1 MKKCSTIASL
11 ILVSVMLVASGCGK
25 TEAPTATGG
34 LTDAE
39 SDNIVRR
46 SYQYVAMYNVINKN
60 AMLYGSMTG
69 TDGWNH
75 CVADTALKD
84 HTYTAIA
91 RPNNDTLYAGCMLD
105 LRAEPI
111 IVEYPAFDSTY
122 VSLETSAYDHYVDI
136 PLSTTKGDFGQPT
149 KVLYYT
155 ERTQGYSGE
164 PVEGID
170 VVHEMTG
177 DFAIAFLRAMPHA
190 SEPERM
196 QRNLAS
202 MTDVKCT
209 TLSEFVGGQAA
220 PFSDPGFPAVG
231 ETDLDV
237 YGDNLLEVM
246 QFVFNHT
253 TFDPN
258 NEVDRAVLAAYEPL
272 GVAPGKT
279 YDPDAVP
286 AIDGATFRQ
295 VAERVW
301 KEEMAKSGVPE
312 WDEKYMQ
319 AMFQPKGQISADVL
333 LFQSILGPIGLP
345 ATEAVYPPIGSADGE
360 PMNAMHDYVI
370 RMTADEMP
378 PAGAFWS
385 VTLYDTANGFF
396 IPNDYKKY
404 SVGANAG
411 MQLDDDGG
419 IAIYIAAE
427 KPDGVP
433 EENWLPINRE
443 DLGIGPIMRLYEP
456 DLERFD
462 TWAPPVAEM
471 LASPQ
476 G

>member
-1 MKKCSTIASL
+1 MKFQGLAVSL
-11 ILVSVMLVASGCGK
+11 VVAAIVLGASGCGK
-25 TEAPTATGG
+25 TEGPTATGG

-39 SDNIVRR
+39 IDNIVRR

-60 AMLYGSMTG
+60 AMLYGSMTES
-69 TDGWNH
+69 DGWNH

-122 VSLETSAYDHYVDI
+122 VSLETSAYDHFVDI
-136 PLSTTKGDFGQPT
+136 PLSTTKGDFDQPT
-149 KVLYYT
+149 RVIYYT
-155 ERTQGYSGE
+155 ARTPGYSGE
-164 PVEGID
+164 PIEGVD
-170 VVHEMTG
+170 AVVEMTG

-190 SEPERM
+190 AEPERM
-196 QRNLAS
+196 ARNVAAMQAVRCL
-202 MTDVKCT
+202 
-209 TLSEFVGGQAA
+209 TLSKYQGLETASAQEAE
-220 PFSDPGFPAVG
+220 FPAVG
-231 ETDLDV
+231 QTDFDIF
-237 YGDNLLEVM
+237 GNNLLEVM

-286 AIDGATFRQ
+286 AIDGAKFRQ
-295 VAERVW
+295 VAEGVW
-301 KEEMAKSGVPE
+301 KEEMSKAGVPE

-319 AMFQPKGQISADVL
+319 AMFQPKGQISQEVL
-333 LFQSILGPIGLP
+333 TFQSVLGPIGLP
-345 ATEAVYPPIGSADGE
+345 ATEAVYPPIVSADGE
-360 PMNAMHDYVI
+360 PMNAMNDYVI
-370 RMTADEMP
+370 RMGAEEMP

-385 VTLYDTANGFF
+385 VTLYDTAEGFF
-396 IPNDYKKY
+396 IPNDHKKY

-411 MQLDDDGG
+411 MQLDDEGG

-443 DLGIGPIMRLYEP
+443 DIEIGPIMRLYEP
-456 DLERFD
+456 DIERFAV
-462 TWAPPVAEM
+462 WKAPDAERID
-471 LASPQ
+471 
-476 G
+476 